1 MITFNCNRLNILL
14 LVGKL
19 NLLTH
24 PTDRK
29 HYYELR
35 ENNRLVGHWD
45 EISGDGEIYPDR
57 IGRKK

>member
-1 MITFNCNRLNILL
+1 MWIYNCWVTLS
-14 LVGKL
+14 
-19 NLLTH
+19 LTQ
-24 PTDRK
+24 PTG
-29 HYYELR
+29 YELR